1 MTSSYTTN
9 KAYLIEPGNGDY
21 VNTWDQ
27 PVNNNWSILDA
38 ALGAFTT
45 VTLTSGTV
53 TLGPNGWGPSAT
65 NTYQNL
71 GIKLTGSLSGNC
83 SVVIPGGVG
92 GFWVV
97 ENNTSGSYTVTL
109 TTNVVGGVTLEIPQ
123 GYKASVFSDGTNI
136 QSTNSIGAF
145 QSTGGTI
152 TGNVAILNGA
162 TTMQLALGNSGAYFY
177 GSTTA
182 YGINSGQGTMQF
194 TVANG
199 DFTVSGNVTAYSD
212 ARIKTEIST
221 LRDALEKVK
230 EIRGVS
236 YRRTDTGE
244 KNIGV
249 IAQEVMNVVPEVI
262 KPVGDEN
269 DPTYTVAYGNMAAL
283 FIEAIKEL
291 DARLTAIE
299 RKL

>member
-1 MTSSYTTN
+1 MTASYTTN

-21 VNTWDQ
+21 VDTWDQ

-38 ALGAFTT
+38 ALGDFTT

-71 GIKLTGSLSGNC
+71 GLKLTGSLSGN
-83 SVVIPGGVG
+83 STVIIPPNVG
-92 GFWVV
+92 GFWVA
-97 ENNTSGSYTVTL
+97 ENDTSGNFTVTIS
-109 TTNVVGGVTLEIPQ
+109 TGVGGGATLVIPQ
-123 GYKASVFSDGTNI
+123 GYKASIFSDGTNVH
-136 QSTNSIGAF
+136 STNSIGAF

-152 TGNVAILNGA
+152 TGNVSLLNGS

-177 GSTTA
+177 GSTAA
-182 YGINSGQGTMQF
+182 YGINSAQGTMQF

-221 LRDALEKVK
+221 IRDALEKVK

-249 IAQEVMNVVPEVI
+249 VAQEVMHVVPEVI